1 MDLAMTDFPEKTC
14 SIDRLVTH
22 PKLVAAVINGQKNQQ
37 RRNGVY
43 GYPGESFVLENQTFV
58 ITDLHRERLGDMG
71 DTEAQAEGYP
81 NLALYK
87 DIILRMHAG
96 MAWDE
101 DSLVWVHSF
110 AAENQQPSS
119 GIQA

>member
-22 PKLVAAVINGQKNQQ
+22 PKLVAAVINGQKSQQ

-58 ITDLHRERLGDMG
+58 ITDLRRERLGDMG
-71 DTEAQAEGYP
+71 DTEAQA
-81 NLALYK
+81 YK
-87 DIILRMHAG
+87 DIILRMHTG

-101 DSLVWVHSF
+101 DGLVWVHSF
-110 AAENQQPSS
+110 APEGKPPSS
-119 GIQA
+119 GVQA

>member
-1 MDLAMTDFPEKTC
+1 
-14 SIDRLVTH
+14 
-22 PKLVAAVINGQKNQQ
+22 
-37 RRNGVY
+37 
-43 GYPGESFVLENQTFV
+43 
-58 ITDLHRERLGDMG
+58 
-71 DTEAQAEGYP
+71 
-81 NLALYK
+81 LYK

>member
-43 GYPGESFVLENQTFV
+43 GYPGESFVLENQSFV
-58 ITDLHRERLGDMG
+58 ITDLRRERLGDMG

-96 MAWDE
+96 MNWDE

-110 AAENQQPSS
+110 APESQQPNS
-119 GIQA
+119 GVQA

>member
-1 MDLAMTDFPEKTC
+1 MTDFPEKTC

-58 ITDLHRERLGDMG
+58 ITDLRRERLGDMG

-87 DIILRMHAG
+87 DIILRMHTG
-96 MAWDE
+96 MDWDE

-110 AAENQQPSS
+110 AAES
-119 GIQA
+119 